1 MLISNMRFF
10 IYIDKGG
17 ESSTLLNNMG
27 INIIICDEDRISL
40 KINATYMEEFSQKYK
55 IHSNI
60 TTYNVVNDTLYEY
73 INQNTIDIALLD
85 IDFKN
90 CNGIHLAKEIQRKS
104 PWVSIIFITE
114 HAEYALEAFNLLALG
129 FIQKPIKQ
137 LLLEKLFARSVI
149 QAQSL
154 KHRRIGTNIHFT
166 VNKVTISIRQDSIL
180 YLEKLNQ
187 KTKIITS
194 QKTYETYETLTSI
207 ENRLES
213 SFLRINQSIIIN
225 MQEIASMEQNQIYL
239 HSGKCFKIG
248 RSYTKKVKEAFS
260 LFSY

>member
-1 MLISNMRFF
+1 
-10 IYIDKGG
+10 
-17 ESSTLLNNMG
+17 MG

-60 TTYNVVNDTLYEY
+60 STYNVINDALYEY

-114 HAEYALEAFNLLALG
+114 HAEFALEAFNLLALG

-137 LLLEKLFARSVI
+137 LLLEKLFARAVI

-154 KHRRIGTNIHFT
+154 KHRRIGTNIDFT
-166 VNKVTISIRQDSIL
+166 MNKVTISIRQTSII
-180 YLEKLNQ
+180 YLEKQNQ
-187 KTKIITS
+187 KTRIITL

-225 MQEIASMEQNQIYL
+225 MQQIVSLEQNQVYL
-239 HSGKCFKIG
+239 NSGNCFKIG
-248 RSYTKKVKEAFS
+248 RSYMKKVKEALS
-260 LFSY
+260 LFPY